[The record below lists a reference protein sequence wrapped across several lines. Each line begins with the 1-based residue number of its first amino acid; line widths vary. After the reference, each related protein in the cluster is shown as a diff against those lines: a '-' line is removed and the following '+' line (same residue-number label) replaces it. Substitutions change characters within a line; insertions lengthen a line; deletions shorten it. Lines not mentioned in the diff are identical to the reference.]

1 MRYTLVKIFHIEDV
15 ESLHL
20 LEITWRPLKNLLKC
34 GLRRDLVRFSQGN
47 GCTDFYYFS
56 HCSTVYGARDAYIYG
71 NLTTFIRVLEK
82 MVVSH
87 NLLYRVVWTYIQY
100 FRLVFIGKQELWKLL
115 FCSVS
120 SHEGYS
126 LHENCHSVWN
136 ENGGQ

>member
-1 MRYTLVKIFHIEDV
+1 MRYMLVKIFHIEYV

-34 GLRRDLVRFSQGN
+34 GLRRNLVRFSQGN

-56 HCSTVYGARDAYIYG
+56 HYATVYGARDAYSA
-71 NLTTFIRVLEK
+71 TFVRVLEK
-82 MVVSH
+82 MVVFH

-100 FRLVFIGKQELWKLL
+100 FRLVFIGKQEIWKMV
-115 FCSVS
+115 FCCTPA
-120 SHEGYS
+120 HEGYS
-126 LHENCHSVWN
+126 LLGNFHSVWN